1 MVSELINNREYRQ
14 KVLKEIILE
23 LHQGRSVLEVKGKF
37 DKIAVGMDPA
47 ELSLIE
53 QGLINEGLPVEE
65 VQRLCDVHAA
75 VFREALE
82 KNPELTVVPGHPAAI
97 FIAENQALQELM
109 DQEIKPIISKLKQA
123 SDQTEK
129 ALVLQLTE
137 KLNLLW
143 DVDKHYRR
151 KEDLIF
157 PFLEKYEITGPPKVM
172 WGVDDKIR
180 NLLKE
185 TKGLAVA
192 YQPSIKE
199 GLIAKTEET
208 LVQIEEMIFK
218 EEKIF
223 LPMAMETLSEDE
235 WYRALIDSDEIGYC
249 LVEPQCG
256 WKPYREDLKEESIHL
271 LNENTGGQVKFETG
285 VLSPQEIELIYRHL
299 PVDITFVDKNGV
311 VKFFS
316 APKDRIFPRTR
327 TIIGRK
333 VENCHPPASA
343 DIVEK
348 IVEDFKN
355 GKKDN
360 EDFWIKMGDK
370 FVYIRYFAVKNREG
384 NFSGVLEVTQDIKP
398 IQAITGEKRITD

>member
-1 MVSELINNREYRQ
+1 MSELINNREYRQ
-14 KVLKEIILE
+14 KALKEIILE
-23 LHQGRSVLEVKGKF
+23 LHQGKSVQEVKDKF
-37 DKIAVGMDPA
+37 DKIAVGMNPA

-75 VFREALE
+75 VFRESLE
-82 KNPELTVVPGHPAAI
+82 KNPELSVVAGHPAEI
-97 FIAENQALQELM
+97 FIAENQALQRLI
-109 DQEIKPIISKLKQA
+109 DQEIKPILIKLKQA
-123 SDQTEK
+123 SGHTEK
-129 ALVLQLTE
+129 ELVLQLIE

-151 KEDLIF
+151 KEDLVF

-180 NLLKE
+180 NLLRE
-185 TKGLAVA
+185 SKGLAVT
-192 YQPSIKE
+192 YQSPQKQE
-199 GLIAKTEET
+199 LVAKTEET
-208 LVQIEEMIFK
+208 LEQIEEMIFK

-235 WYRALIDSDEIGYC
+235 WYQALIDSDEIGYC
-249 LVEPQCG
+249 LVEPKSN
-256 WKPYREDLKEESIHL
+256 WKPSREYVDKNSINL
-271 LNENTGGQVKFETG
+271 SNERTISHVKFETG
-285 VLSPQEIELIYRHL
+285 FLSVQEIELIYRHL
-299 PVDITFVDKNGV
+299 PVDITFVDENGV

-316 APKDRIFPRTR
+316 ATKDRIFPRTR

-333 VENCHPPASA
+333 VENCHPPGSA
-343 DIVEK
+343 DVVEK
-348 IVEDFKN
+348 IVQDFKN

-370 FVYIRYFAVKNREG
+370 YVYIRYFAVRDKVG
-384 NFSGVLEVTQDIKP
+384 KFAGVLEVTQNIKP
-398 IQAITGEKRITD
+398 IQAINGEKRITD

>member
-1 MVSELINNREYRQ
+1 MSELINNREYRQ
-14 KVLKEIILE
+14 RALKEIILE
-23 LHQGRSVLEVKGKF
+23 LHQGKTVQEVKRKF
-37 DKIAVGMDPA
+37 DEIATGMDPA

-75 VFREALE
+75 VFRDALE
-82 KNPELTVVPGHPAAI
+82 KNPQITVAAGHPVGI
-97 FIAENQALQELM
+97 FMAENKALQKLM
-109 DQEIKPIISKLKQA
+109 DQEIKPILGELKQA
-123 SDQTEK
+123 SDDSEK
-129 ALVLQLTE
+129 AVALQLTE

-180 NLLKE
+180 GLLKE
-185 TKGLAVA
+185 AKKMAANYQASQKQQLIDKMEELLA
-192 YQPSIKE
+192 
-199 GLIAKTEET
+199 
-208 LVQIEEMIFK
+208 QIDEMIFK

-223 LPMAMETLSEDE
+223 LPMALETLSEDE
-235 WYRALIDSDEIGYC
+235 WYQALVDSDEIGYC
-249 LVEPQCG
+249 LVEPNQS
-256 WKPYREDLKEESIHL
+256 WKPSREDVNKDGINLS
-271 LNENTGGQVKFETG
+271 NEHSPGNIKFDTG
-285 VLSPQEIELIYRHL
+285 VLSPEQIDLIYRHL

-316 APKDRIFPRTR
+316 ATKDRIFPRTR

-343 DIVEK
+343 HVVEK
-348 IVEDFKN
+348 IVEDFKS
-355 GKKDN
+355 GKKDH
-360 EDFWIKMGDK
+360 EDFWIKMGEK
-370 FVYIRYFAVKNREG
+370 YVYIRYVAVRDKAG
-384 NFSGVLEVTQDIKP
+384 NFSGVLEITQDIKP
-398 IQAITGEKRITD
+398 IQAINGEKRIMD